1 MLPPQ
6 SRIRRQ
12 HRKSCADARNFLVL
26 AIILNDEGS
35 LLYAQTAP
43 TCLSRAVCFGKGS
56 ARPAA
61 IASCEMP

>member
-1 MLPPQ
+1 MLLPD
-6 SRIRRQ
+6 
-12 HRKSCADARNFLVL
+12 KTTENLVL
-26 AIILNDEGS
+26 TRGTFLFIILNDEGS